1 MNTQIYELKPMYN
14 NQKSFYGKALIKDTI
29 KGMELYSYNTLVAKS
44 ENGKVYVTHNDNYL
58 TQTTLKH
65 IKEFIKQ
72 LGYEKMSKKE
82 LLENFKDFQ

>member
-1 MNTQIYELKPMYN
+1 MLNIEELKPVYN

-29 KGMELYSYNTLVAKS
+29 KGMELYSYNTLVAKL
-44 ENGKVYVTHNDNYL
+44 ENGTIYVTHYDEYL

-65 IKEFIKQ
+65 IKEFIQQ
-72 LGYEKMSKKE
+72 LGYEKMSKRE